1 MMNSEEVI
9 DRFISKG
16 GHEIWVR
23 RLTADDTPFLVDIF
37 ENMSSDSHYKRFNQP
52 LDKVEPARVW
62 REAEQISCANEE
74 KNHCLIAF
82 TDREDGT
89 AVPVG
94 AARLVETDP
103 GIAEVAISLRDDYQ
117 NIGIGR
123 QLMRRLACE
132 ARDAGYRTLM
142 ASIRNDNPAIWKV
155 FNSLPFEV
163 IRVPEG
169 SYSEVTIR
177 LNRPE
182 VIKQYLVNSI

>member
-1 MMNSEEVI
+1 
-9 DRFISKG
+9 
-16 GHEIWVR
+16 
-23 RLTADDTPFLVDIF
+23 
-37 ENMSSDSHYKRFNQP
+37 
-52 LDKVEPARVW
+52 
-62 REAEQISCANEE
+62 
-74 KNHCLIAF
+74 
-82 TDREDGT
+82 
-89 AVPVG
+89 
-94 AARLVETDP
+94 VETDP